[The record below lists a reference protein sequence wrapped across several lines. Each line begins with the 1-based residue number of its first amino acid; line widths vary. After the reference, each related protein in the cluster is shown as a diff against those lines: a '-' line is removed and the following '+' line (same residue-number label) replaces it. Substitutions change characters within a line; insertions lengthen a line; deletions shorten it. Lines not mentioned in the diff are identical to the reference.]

1 VEIDVDNLPL
11 DDLRALKMRVDRAIA
26 SFDARRRKEALAAA
40 ERAAR
45 ELGFNLSEL
54 TGGAGRGRRNAGAT
68 GGAGRA
74 PKYAHPEDA
83 TQTWSGRGRRPRWVI
98 EQLEAGRD
106 LDDLLA

>member
-1 VEIDVDNLPL
+1 MEIDIDDLSL
-11 DDLRALKMRVDRAIA
+11 EDLRALKTRVDRAIA

-54 TGGAGRGRRNAGAT
+54 TGATRGRRNAGGT
-68 GGAGRA
+68 AGEERVV
-74 PKYAHPEDA
+74 KYVHPENA

-98 EQLEAGRD
+98 EQLEAGRS

>member
-1 VEIDVDNLPL
+1 VEIDVDNMSL
-11 DDLRALKMRVDRAIA
+11 DDLRALKTRVDRAIA

-54 TGGAGRGRRNAGAT
+54 TGAGRGRRNAGGAA
-68 GGAGRA
+68 GGERA
-74 PKYAHPEDA
+74 AKYVHPADA
-83 TQTWSGRGRRPRWVI
+83 TQTWSGRGRRPRWVT
-98 EQLEAGRD
+98 EQLEAGRS